1 MATEVDNN
9 NSTTT
14 EGEVESKQ
22 MGDKYIWGIFIALCL
37 ISIVEAYSASSRE
50 VLSAG
55 IYAPLVK
62 HTIMLVV
69 GGLIVY
75 FMQRIPY
82 YKYIKPIPV
91 FGLVTFL
98 LLVLTLLF
106 DAVND
111 AQRAVPLF
119 GGFTIQPS
127 EMAKFGI
134 VLLIAWA
141 TAKNQKPDGVKTTGI
156 VICAMI
162 IAAFGG
168 LMVRQGL
175 SNTILLMS
183 ISVALLLIA
192 GIGWM
197 QLIKLFVFYV
207 VLGILL
213 LGASLAIDSIMPKK
227 SDSDK
232 NAETTT
238 LAVDGTA
245 SDVAPDVTAQSL
257 STDKKEEVSSIKK
270 FFGRI
275 DTWINRLDRFNDD
288 TPLYKQP
295 RTKENAQEHF
305 ARMAQAN
312 SKVIGTGPGNSRECS
327 RLPLAYIDYVYSII
341 VEELGYAGGI
351 VVLVLYLWLF
361 ARAGSIAWRCKRTFP
376 ALLVMGMAVFI
387 VFQALFH
394 ICINVGVMPVSGQP
408 LPLISKGGTSIL
420 ITCMAFG
427 IMLSVSRTAVQ
438 SNKSKEAKEEIEQL
452 PTDLQGSNLSQK

>member
-141 TAKNQKPDGVKTTGI
+141 TAKNQKPDGVKNTGI
-156 VICAMI
+156 FICAAI

-168 LMVRQGL
+168 LMVGQGL

-197 QLIKLFVFYV
+197 QLVKLFVFYV

-213 LGASLAIDSIMPKK
+213 LGVSLAIDSITPQK
-227 SDSDK
+227 SDSSK
-232 NAETTT
+232 NTETT
-238 LAVDGTA
+238 AMVADA
-245 SDVAPDVTAQSL
+245 AAPDVVAQGKSA
-257 STDKKEEVSSIKK
+257 DKEEKVSSIKK
-270 FFGRI
+270 FFRRI
-275 DTWINRLDRFNDD
+275 ETWRNRVDRYNDD

-295 RTKENAQEHF
+295 RTKENSQEHF

-438 SNKSKEAKEEIEQL
+438 SNKSKEVKEEIEQL

>member
-141 TAKNQKPDGVKTTGI
+141 TAKNQKPDGVKNTGI
-156 VICAMI
+156 FICAAI

-168 LMVRQGL
+168 LMVGQGL

-213 LGASLAIDSIMPKK
+213 LGVSLAIDSITPQK
-227 SDSDK
+227 SDSSK
-232 NAETTT
+232 NTETT
-238 LAVDGTA
+238 AMVADA
-245 SDVAPDVTAQSL
+245 AAPDVAAQGKSA
-257 STDKKEEVSSIKK
+257 DKEEKVSSIKK
-270 FFGRI
+270 FFRRI
-275 DTWINRLDRFNDD
+275 ETWRNRVDRYNDD

-295 RTKENAQEHF
+295 RTKENSQEHF

>member
-98 LLVLTLLF
+98 LLGLTLLF

-141 TAKNQKPDGVKTTGI
+141 TAKNQKPDGVKNTGI
-156 VICAMI
+156 FICAAI

-168 LMVRQGL
+168 LMVGQGL

-213 LGASLAIDSIMPKK
+213 LGVSLAIDSITPQK
-227 SDSDK
+227 SDSSK
-232 NAETTT
+232 NTETT
-238 LAVDGTA
+238 AMVADA
-245 SDVAPDVTAQSL
+245 AAPDVAAQGKSA
-257 STDKKEEVSSIKK
+257 DKEEKVSSIKK
-270 FFGRI
+270 FFRRI
-275 DTWINRLDRFNDD
+275 ETWRNRVDRYNDD

>member
-98 LLVLTLLF
+98 LLGLTLLF

-111 AQRAVPLF
+111 AQRAVPLL

-134 VLLIAWA
+134 VLLIAWT
-141 TAKNQKPDGVKTTGI
+141 TAKNQKPDGVKNTGI
-156 VICAMI
+156 FICAAI

-168 LMVRQGL
+168 LMVGQGL

-213 LGASLAIDSIMPKK
+213 LGVSLAIDSITPQK
-227 SDSDK
+227 SDSSK
-232 NAETTT
+232 NTETT
-238 LAVDGTA
+238 AMVADA
-245 SDVAPDVTAQSL
+245 AAPDVAAQGKSA
-257 STDKKEEVSSIKK
+257 DKEEKVSSIKK
-270 FFGRI
+270 FFRRI
-275 DTWINRLDRFNDD
+275 ETWRNRVDRYSDD

-438 SNKSKEAKEEIEQL
+438 SNKSKEVKEEIEQL

>member
-1 MATEVDNN
+1 MATEVDNS
-9 NSTTT
+9 NSPKAES
-14 EGEVESKQ
+14 EGEFKQ

-98 LLVLTLLF
+98 LLCLTLLF
-106 DAVND
+106 SAVND
-111 AQRAVPLF
+111 AQRAVPILP
-119 GGFTIQPS
+119 GLTIQPS

-156 VICAMI
+156 VICALI
-162 IAAFGG
+162 ITAFGG
-168 LMVRQGL
+168 FMVGQGL

-197 QLIKLFVFYV
+197 QLVKLFIFYV

-213 LGASLAIDSIMPKK
+213 LGVSLAIDSITPQK
-227 SDSDK
+227 SDSSK
-232 NAETTT
+232 NTETT
-238 LAVDGTA
+238 AMVADA
-245 SDVAPDVTAQSL
+245 AAPDITAQGKSA
-257 STDKKEEVSSIKK
+257 DKEEKVSSIKK
-270 FFGRI
+270 FFRRI
-275 DTWINRLDRFNDD
+275 ETWRNRVDRYSDD

-351 VVLVLYLWLF
+351 LVLVLYLWLF

-438 SNKSKEAKEEIEQL
+438 SNKSKEVKEEIEQL
-452 PTDLQGSNLSQK
+452 PADLQGSNLSQK

>member
-98 LLVLTLLF
+98 LLGLTLLF

-141 TAKNQKPDGVKTTGI
+141 TAKNQKPDGVKNTGI
-156 VICAMI
+156 FICAAI

-168 LMVRQGL
+168 LMVGQGL

-213 LGASLAIDSIMPKK
+213 LGVSLAIDSITPQK
-227 SDSDK
+227 SDSSK
-232 NAETTT
+232 NTETT
-238 LAVDGTA
+238 AMVADA
-245 SDVAPDVTAQSL
+245 AAPDVAAQGKSA
-257 STDKKEEVSSIKK
+257 DKEEKVSSIKK
-270 FFGRI
+270 FFRRI
-275 DTWINRLDRFNDD
+275 ETWRNRVDRYNDD

-438 SNKSKEAKEEIEQL
+438 SNKSKEVKEEIEQL

>member
-1 MATEVDNN
+1 
-9 NSTTT
+9 
-14 EGEVESKQ
+14 
-22 MGDKYIWGIFIALCL
+22 
-37 ISIVEAYSASSRE
+37 
-50 VLSAG
+50 
-55 IYAPLVK
+55 
-62 HTIMLVV
+62 MLVV

-98 LLVLTLLF
+98 LLGLTLLF

-141 TAKNQKPDGVKTTGI
+141 TAKNQKPDGVKNTGI
-156 VICAMI
+156 FICAAI

-168 LMVRQGL
+168 LMVGQGL

-197 QLIKLFVFYV
+197 QLVKLFVFYV

-213 LGASLAIDSIMPKK
+213 LGVSLAIDSITPQK
-227 SDSDK
+227 SDSSK
-232 NAETTT
+232 NTETT
-238 LAVDGTA
+238 AMVADA
-245 SDVAPDVTAQSL
+245 AAPDVVAQGKSA
-257 STDKKEEVSSIKK
+257 DKEEKVSSIKK
-270 FFGRI
+270 FFRRI
-275 DTWINRLDRFNDD
+275 ETWRNRVDRYNDD

-295 RTKENAQEHF
+295 RTKENSQEHF

-438 SNKSKEAKEEIEQL
+438 SNKSKEVKEEIEQL

>member
-98 LLVLTLLF
+98 LLGLTLLF

-111 AQRAVPLF
+111 AQRAVPLL

-134 VLLIAWA
+134 VLLIAWT
-141 TAKNQKPDGVKTTGI
+141 TAKNQKPDGVKNTGI
-156 VICAMI
+156 FICAAI

-168 LMVRQGL
+168 LMVGQGL

-213 LGASLAIDSIMPKK
+213 LGVSLAIDSITPQK
-227 SDSDK
+227 SDSSK
-232 NAETTT
+232 NTETT
-238 LAVDGTA
+238 AMVADA
-245 SDVAPDVTAQSL
+245 AAPDVAAQGKSA
-257 STDKKEEVSSIKK
+257 DKEEKVSSIKK
-270 FFGRI
+270 FFRRI
-275 DTWINRLDRFNDD
+275 ETWRNRVDRYSDD

>member
-98 LLVLTLLF
+98 LLGLTLLF

-141 TAKNQKPDGVKTTGI
+141 TAKNQKPDGVKNTGI
-156 VICAMI
+156 FICAAI

-168 LMVRQGL
+168 LMVGQGL

-213 LGASLAIDSIMPKK
+213 LGVSLAIDSITPQK
-227 SDSDK
+227 SDSSK
-232 NAETTT
+232 NTETT
-238 LAVDGTA
+238 AMVADA
-245 SDVAPDVTAQSL
+245 AAPDVAAQGKSA
-257 STDKKEEVSSIKK
+257 DKEEKVSSIKK
-270 FFGRI
+270 FFRRI
-275 DTWINRLDRFNDD
+275 ETWRNRVDRYSDD

-438 SNKSKEAKEEIEQL
+438 SNKSKEVKEEIEQL

>member
-98 LLVLTLLF
+98 LLGLTLLF

-111 AQRAVPLF
+111 AQRAVPLL
-119 GGFTIQPS
+119 GGFTVQPS

-134 VLLIAWA
+134 ALLIAWT
-141 TAKNQKPDGVKTTGI
+141 TAKNQKPDGVKNTGI
-156 VICAMI
+156 FICAAI

-168 LMVRQGL
+168 LMVGQGL

-213 LGASLAIDSIMPKK
+213 LGVSLAIDSITPQK
-227 SDSDK
+227 SDSSK
-232 NAETTT
+232 NTETT
-238 LAVDGTA
+238 AMVA
-245 SDVAPDVTAQSL
+245 DVAAPDVAAQGKSA
-257 STDKKEEVSSIKK
+257 DKEEKVSSIKK
-270 FFGRI
+270 FFRRI
-275 DTWINRLDRFNDD
+275 ETWRNRVDRYSDD

-438 SNKSKEAKEEIEQL
+438 SNKSKEVKEEIEQL

>member
-1 MATEVDNN
+1 MATEVDNS
-9 NSTTT
+9 NSPKAES
-14 EGEVESKQ
+14 EGEFKQ

-98 LLVLTLLF
+98 LLGLTLLF

-134 VLLIAWA
+134 VLLIAWT
-141 TAKNQKPDGVKTTGI
+141 TAKNQKPDGVKNTGI
-156 VICAMI
+156 FICAAI

-168 LMVRQGL
+168 LMVGQGL

-213 LGASLAIDSIMPKK
+213 LGVSLAIDSITPQK
-227 SDSDK
+227 SDSSK
-232 NAETTT
+232 NTETT
-238 LAVDGTA
+238 AMVADA
-245 SDVAPDVTAQSL
+245 AAPDVAAQGKSA
-257 STDKKEEVSSIKK
+257 DKEEKVSSIKK
-270 FFGRI
+270 FFRRI
-275 DTWINRLDRFNDD
+275 ETWRNRVDRYNDD

-438 SNKSKEAKEEIEQL
+438 SNKSKEVKEEIEQL

>member
-1 MATEVDNN
+1 MAAEVDNN

-98 LLVLTLLF
+98 LLGLTLLF

-111 AQRAVPLF
+111 AQRAVPLL
-119 GGFTIQPS
+119 GGFTVQPS

-134 VLLIAWA
+134 ALLIAWT
-141 TAKNQKPDGVKTTGI
+141 TAKNQKPDGVKNTGI
-156 VICAMI
+156 FICAAI

-168 LMVRQGL
+168 LMVGQGL

-213 LGASLAIDSIMPKK
+213 LGVSLAIDSITPQK
-227 SDSDK
+227 SDSSK
-232 NAETTT
+232 NTETT
-238 LAVDGTA
+238 AMVADA
-245 SDVAPDVTAQSL
+245 AAPDITAQGKSA
-257 STDKKEEVSSIKK
+257 DKEEKVSSIKK
-270 FFGRI
+270 FFRRI
-275 DTWINRLDRFNDD
+275 ETWRNRVDRYNDD

-438 SNKSKEAKEEIEQL
+438 SNKSKEVKEEIEQL

>member
-98 LLVLTLLF
+98 LLGLTLLF

-111 AQRAVPLF
+111 AQRAVPLL
-119 GGFTIQPS
+119 GGFTVQPS

-141 TAKNQKPDGVKTTGI
+141 TAKNQKPDGVKNTGI
-156 VICAMI
+156 FICAAI

-168 LMVRQGL
+168 LMVGQGL

-213 LGASLAIDSIMPKK
+213 LGVSLAIDSITPQK
-227 SDSDK
+227 SDSSK
-232 NAETTT
+232 NTETT
-238 LAVDGTA
+238 AMVADA
-245 SDVAPDVTAQSL
+245 AAPDVAAQGKSA
-257 STDKKEEVSSIKK
+257 DKEEKVSSIKK
-270 FFGRI
+270 FFRRI
-275 DTWINRLDRFNDD
+275 ETWRNRVDRYNDD

-438 SNKSKEAKEEIEQL
+438 SNKSKEVKEEIEQL

>member
-98 LLVLTLLF
+98 LLGLTLLF

-111 AQRAVPLF
+111 AQRAVPLL

-134 VLLIAWA
+134 VLLIAWT
-141 TAKNQKPDGVKTTGI
+141 TAKNQKPDGVKNTGI
-156 VICAMI
+156 FICAAI

-168 LMVRQGL
+168 LMVGQGL

-213 LGASLAIDSIMPKK
+213 LGVSLAIDSITPQK
-227 SDSDK
+227 SDSSK
-232 NAETTT
+232 NTETT
-238 LAVDGTA
+238 AMVADA
-245 SDVAPDVTAQSL
+245 AAPDVAAQGKSA
-257 STDKKEEVSSIKK
+257 DKEEKVSSIKK
-270 FFGRI
+270 FFRRI
-275 DTWINRLDRFNDD
+275 ETWRNRVDRYNDD

-438 SNKSKEAKEEIEQL
+438 SNKSKEVKEEIEQL

>member
-156 VICAMI
+156 FICAAI

-168 LMVRQGL
+168 LMVGQGL

-213 LGASLAIDSIMPKK
+213 LGVSLAIDSITPQK
-227 SDSDK
+227 SDSSK
-232 NAETTT
+232 NTETT
-238 LAVDGTA
+238 AMVADA
-245 SDVAPDVTAQSL
+245 AAPDVAAQGKSA
-257 STDKKEEVSSIKK
+257 DKEEKVSSIKK
-270 FFGRI
+270 FFRRI
-275 DTWINRLDRFNDD
+275 ETWRNRVDRYNDD

-295 RTKENAQEHF
+295 RTKENSQEHF

-438 SNKSKEAKEEIEQL
+438 SNKSKEVKEEIEQL

>member
-98 LLVLTLLF
+98 LLGLTLLF

-141 TAKNQKPDGVKTTGI
+141 TAKNQKPDGVKNTGI
-156 VICAMI
+156 FICAAI

-168 LMVRQGL
+168 LMVGQGL

-213 LGASLAIDSIMPKK
+213 LGVSLAIDSITPQK
-227 SDSDK
+227 SDSSK
-232 NAETTT
+232 NTETT
-238 LAVDGTA
+238 AMVADA
-245 SDVAPDVTAQSL
+245 AAPDITAQGKSA
-257 STDKKEEVSSIKK
+257 DKEEKVSSIKK
-270 FFGRI
+270 FFRRI
-275 DTWINRLDRFNDD
+275 ETWRNRVDRYNDD

-438 SNKSKEAKEEIEQL
+438 SNKSKEVKEEIEQL

>member
-98 LLVLTLLF
+98 LLGLTLLF

-111 AQRAVPLF
+111 AQRAVPLL
-119 GGFTIQPS
+119 GGFTVQPS

-141 TAKNQKPDGVKTTGI
+141 TAKNQKPDGVKNTGI
-156 VICAMI
+156 FICAAI

-168 LMVRQGL
+168 LMVGQGL

-197 QLIKLFVFYV
+197 QLVKLFVFYV

-213 LGASLAIDSIMPKK
+213 LGVSLAIDSITPQK
-227 SDSDK
+227 SDSSK
-232 NAETTT
+232 NTETT
-238 LAVDGTA
+238 AMVADA
-245 SDVAPDVTAQSL
+245 AAPDVAAQGKSA
-257 STDKKEEVSSIKK
+257 DKEEKVSSIKK
-270 FFGRI
+270 FFRRI
-275 DTWINRLDRFNDD
+275 ETWRNRVDRYNDD

-295 RTKENAQEHF
+295 RTKENSQEHF

-438 SNKSKEAKEEIEQL
+438 SNKSKEVKEEIEQL

>member
-98 LLVLTLLF
+98 LLGLTLLF

-134 VLLIAWA
+134 VLLIAWT
-141 TAKNQKPDGVKTTGI
+141 TAKNQKPDGVKNTGI
-156 VICAMI
+156 FICAAI

-168 LMVRQGL
+168 LMVGQGL

-213 LGASLAIDSIMPKK
+213 LGVSLAIDSITPQK
-227 SDSDK
+227 SDSSK
-232 NAETTT
+232 NTETT
-238 LAVDGTA
+238 AMVADA
-245 SDVAPDVTAQSL
+245 AAPDVAAQGKSA
-257 STDKKEEVSSIKK
+257 DKEEKVSSIKK
-270 FFGRI
+270 FFRRI
-275 DTWINRLDRFNDD
+275 ETWRNRVDRYNDD

-438 SNKSKEAKEEIEQL
+438 SNKSKEVKEEIEQL

>member
-98 LLVLTLLF
+98 LLGLTLLF

-134 VLLIAWA
+134 VLLIAWT
-141 TAKNQKPDGVKTTGI
+141 TAKNQKPDGVKNTGI
-156 VICAMI
+156 FICAAI

-168 LMVRQGL
+168 LMVGQGL

-213 LGASLAIDSIMPKK
+213 LGVSLAIDSITPQK
-227 SDSDK
+227 SDSSK
-232 NAETTT
+232 NTETT
-238 LAVDGTA
+238 AMVADA
-245 SDVAPDVTAQSL
+245 AAPDVAAQGKSA
-257 STDKKEEVSSIKK
+257 DKEEKVSSIKK
-270 FFGRI
+270 FFRRI
-275 DTWINRLDRFNDD
+275 ETWRNRVDRYNDD